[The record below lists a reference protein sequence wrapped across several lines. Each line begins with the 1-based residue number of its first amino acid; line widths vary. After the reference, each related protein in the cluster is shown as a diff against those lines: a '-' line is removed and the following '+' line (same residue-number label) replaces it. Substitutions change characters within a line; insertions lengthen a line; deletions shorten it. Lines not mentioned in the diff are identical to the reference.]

1 MARLCAELAML
12 HRAKYRDYR
21 RWRDGHR
28 AWVQEYGMRPVPP
41 TGAVILRIRP
51 SVFIAPI
58 VMEVTVIEPP
68 APGDDGYAPPA
79 PARPAC
85 IAPELRAE
93 AVTCGL
99 AC

>member
-58 VMEVTVIEPP
+58 VMEVPVIEPP
-68 APGDDGYAPPA
+68 PPA
-79 PARPAC
+79 TTAMPRQLPRGLPVLLQNYARR
-85 IAPELRAE
+85 L
-93 AVTCGL
+93 
-99 AC
+99 